1 MILSKGNRSVFGQ
14 TPQRLAVVVL
24 ALFSGLLFSKPAL
37 AADITVGSPVNGT
50 NDTSPVWIRAHN
62 IGCDGLA
69 PTNFGYSLDN
79 SSALNRG
86 TTNYDVDVIRH
97 DIGAGSHTIHFK
109 SWTTKGACPMVSTT
123 FKVVASTGS
132 SSASSGSSSAATSSA
147 ATSSIP
153 SSAIATASL
162 DSKPWTG
169 DKDSGTPGSAHGST
183 VYPSTISYYDN
194 ARKFYMT
201 YSARAGYRW
210 HYSFAKS
217 TTATHFVYDT
227 YVYLANPSQVAN
239 LELDMNQVMS
249 NGKTVIFG
257 AQCTSYS
264 GTWEYTLS
272 SGSSHWHRSNVPCNP
287 KNWAAKTWHHVQI
300 ASHRNSTGYVTYD
313 WVNVD
318 GAHHVF
324 QNASGNGARSMGWSK
339 GTLLL
344 NFQLGGASK
353 GSGSI
358 TAYIHK
364 MTVFRW

>member
-1 MILSKGNRSVFGQ
+1 MILSKGYRSVFGQ

-37 AADITVGSPVNGT
+37 AADVTVGNPVNGT
-50 NDTSPVWIRAHN
+50 TVTSPIWIRAHN

-69 PTNFGYSLDN
+69 PTAFGFSIDN
-79 SSALNRG
+79 SGTLVRG
-86 TTNYDVDVIRH
+86 TTAYDIDVIKV
-97 DIGAGSHTIHFK
+97 GLASGTHTIHFK
-109 SWTTKGACPMVSTT
+109 SWTSNGSCPMVSTT
-123 FKVVASTGS
+123 VHVVGSSTGS
-132 SSASSGSSSAATSSA
+132 TGTTSGTSSA
-147 ATSSIP
+147 TAAVTSSIP
-153 SSAIATASL
+153 SYAVASPTL
-162 DSKPWTG
+162 DGKPWTG
-169 DKDSGTPGSAHGST
+169 AKDSGTPGSAHGST
-183 VYPSTISYYDN
+183 TYPSTISYYDH

-201 YSARAGYRW
+201 YSSRAGYRW

-217 TTATHFVYDT
+217 TTVTHFIYDT

-300 ASHRNSTGYVTYD
+300 ASHRNSSGYVTYD

-324 QNASGNGARSMGWSK
+324 HNASGNGARSMGWQR

>member
-1 MILSKGNRSVFGQ
+1 MILSKGYRSFFGQ

-50 NDTSPVWIRAHN
+50 NDASPIWIRAHN

-69 PTNFGYSLDN
+69 PTSFGYSLDN
-79 SSALNRG
+79 SSTLNRG
-86 TTNYDVDVIRH
+86 ATKYDIDVIRH
-97 DIGAGSHTIHFK
+97 DIAAGTHTIHFK
-109 SWTTKGACPMVSTT
+109 SWTTKGSCPMVSTT
-123 FKVVASTGS
+123 FHVGASTGS
-132 SSASSGSSSAATSSA
+132 TSTSSGATSAA
-147 ATSSIP
+147 ATNAIP
-153 SSAIATASL
+153 ASAIVTASL
-162 DSKPWTG
+162 DGKQWAG
-169 DKDSGTPGSAHGST
+169 EKDSGTPGSAHGSS
-183 VYPSTISYYDN
+183 VYPSTISYYDH

-201 YSARAGYRW
+201 YSSRAGYRW

-227 YVYLANPSQVAN
+227 YVYITNPSQLAN
-239 LELDMNQVMS
+239 IELDMNQVMS

-257 AQCTSYS
+257 MQCSTYS
-264 GTWEYTLS
+264 KTWEYTVS
-272 SGSSHWHRSNVPCNP
+272 SGGSHWKSSNVGCNP
-287 KNWAAKTWHHVQI
+287 RAWAAKTWHHVQI

-313 WVNVD
+313 WVNLD

-324 QNASGNGARSMGWSK
+324 RNAAGNSARSMGWSR

-344 NFQLGGASK
+344 NFQLDGYNH
-353 GSGSI
+353 GSGSL

-364 MTVFRW
+364 LTVFRW